1 MLVLCLGKGVQQIKE
16 VVAALGELL
25 VGVLLQVSELV
36 GVGVHPVPDSS
47 LQALYRLNIGI

>member
-36 GVGVHPVPDSS
+36 GVGVHPVPDST
-47 LQALYRLNIGI
+47 LQALYR